1 VEKPEAEAAV
11 GEPAG
16 SAAANSR
23 LEGPPK
29 QSYWPI
35 FKPGSGR
42 TAEKAFSVSDT
53 RDKPL

>member
-1 VEKPEAEAAV
+1 MEKPEAEAAV